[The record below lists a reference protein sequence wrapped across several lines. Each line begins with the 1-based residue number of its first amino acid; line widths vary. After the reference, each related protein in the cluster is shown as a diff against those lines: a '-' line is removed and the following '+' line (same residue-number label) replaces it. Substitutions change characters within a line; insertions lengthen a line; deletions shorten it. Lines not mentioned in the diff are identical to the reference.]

1 MLLLAIVLGS
11 LGLGWVFKTIII
23 AIALSIVLPIVAWFV
38 LRWWLQKNLVQDKC
52 PVCNYEFTGFGKTE
66 FNCPSCG
73 EPLKVESGKF
83 KRITPPGTIEVE
95 AVDVVDIPS
104 ETIEDNN

>member
-1 MLLLAIVLGS
+1 MNNESPKFFRYTDSNAGCLLTMLLLAIVLGS

-83 KRITPPGTIEVE
+83 K
-95 AVDVVDIPS
+95 
-104 ETIEDNN
+104 